1 MLIDI
6 NIIIIIAARFFFF
19 FLFKITQQM
28 LRYEI
33 CVKTFSDN
41 TFLSLKVDTVH
52 TAVRKYTR
60 IMRFLLSVSL
70 KK

>member
-6 NIIIIIAARFFFF
+6 NIIIIIAARFFSSSS
-19 FLFKITQQM
+19 KITQQM

-41 TFLSLKVDTVH
+41 TFLLLKIDTVH
-52 TAVRKYTR
+52 TAVRKY
-60 IMRFLLSVSL
+60 ILE
-70 KK
+70 